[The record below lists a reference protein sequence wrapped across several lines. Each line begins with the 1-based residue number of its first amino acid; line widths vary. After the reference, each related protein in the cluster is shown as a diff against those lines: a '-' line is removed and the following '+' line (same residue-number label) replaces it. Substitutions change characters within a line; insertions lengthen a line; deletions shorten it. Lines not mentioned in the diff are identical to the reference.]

1 MTILMVIILKDQ
13 KFNKAFYKN
22 PKKEVAEYQ
31 RINGKAE
38 LERPLLTLKQR
49 AIQKIGTGET

>member
-1 MTILMVIILKDQ
+1 MVIILKDQ

-38 LERPLLTLKQR
+38 LERPLLTL
-49 AIQKIGTGET
+49 

>member
-1 MTILMVIILKDQ
+1 MVIILKDQ

-38 LERPLLTLKQR
+38 LERPLLTLKLR